1 MTRGKD
7 VGLIE
12 FLTCGYPGMTASE
25 EPMRK
30 ASFIFIAVLVL
41 AAAAIPQT
49 KPTNSSKK
57 KPARSEN
64 FAAEMEK
71 LRNTW
76 VEEFN
81 AKHADKVAALYA
93 PEAVLMRWD
102 GTVHGYDSILADLE
116 KSIRGGAH
124 DYTVHSLHVESSGD
138 LGFDT
143 GAYNVGLTDRTIEGN
158 YVFVVKRIKGKW
170 LIVAHAHVP
179 NPGIR

>member
-1 MTRGKD
+1 
-7 VGLIE
+7 
-12 FLTCGYPGMTASE
+12 
-25 EPMRK
+25 MRK
-30 ASFIFIAVLVL
+30 AYIILTAVMVL
-41 AAAAIPQT
+41 NVFGVAQTRAAGSP
-49 KPTNSSKK
+49 KK
-57 KPARSEN
+57 KSTKTEN
-64 FAAEMEK
+64 FAAQMEK

-76 VEEFN
+76 VQEFN

-116 KSIRGGAH
+116 KSINGGAH

-138 LGFDT
+138 LGYDT

-158 YVFVVKRIKGKW
+158 YLFVVKRIGGKW

-179 NPGIR
+179 NPGIH

>member
-1 MTRGKD
+1 
-7 VGLIE
+7 
-12 FLTCGYPGMTASE
+12 
-25 EPMRK
+25 MRK
-30 ASFIFIAVLVL
+30 AYIILTAVMVVNVFSVAQTR
-41 AAAAIPQT
+41 AASAP
-49 KPTNSSKK
+49 KK
-57 KPARSEN
+57 KSTKTGD
-64 FAAEMEK
+64 FAAQMEK

-76 VEEFN
+76 VQEFN

-116 KSIRGGAH
+116 KSINGGAH
-124 DYTVHSLHVESSGD
+124 DYTVRSLRAESSGD
-138 LGFDT
+138 LGYDT

-158 YVFVVKRIKGKW
+158 YLFVVKRIGGKW